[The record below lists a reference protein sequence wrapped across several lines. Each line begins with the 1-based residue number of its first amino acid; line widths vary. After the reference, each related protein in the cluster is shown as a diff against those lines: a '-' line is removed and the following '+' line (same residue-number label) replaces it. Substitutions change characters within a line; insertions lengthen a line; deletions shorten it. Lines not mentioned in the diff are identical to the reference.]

1 MEDYYLIVFNICGIS
16 GKDNT
21 DYYIEAIN
29 SIKHQT
35 YKKYKLVVSS
45 CLNPVWQIEK
55 LKYYCDLDMIN
66 LINEVLTVNTT
77 FNQAVNVGIENF
89 GKPKGVLY
97 LDSGVK
103 FTADNQLE
111 KLVELFESGNFGMV
125 SAQVDNDMGWCW
137 FGLPPNIIF
146 KPNLIVPIGRAVNL
160 HCQIFHI
167 DIHEE
172 FGAIMPD
179 IFKSYC
185 TESTFSFLNAAIGKE
200 WIISGEYARV
210 HHRMYWENN
219 DIDSGNGIDGHCAGF
234 PVENGAWDHCFEPH
248 SMKSIIADPE
258 AIACG
263 FGYEELRDILNHDP
277 NCYIDNRFC
286 KDPQRLSS
294 FIKKNIFRQK
304 KDFDYSKISQET
316 ILC

>member
-29 SIKHQT
+29 TITSQT
-35 YKKYKLVVSS
+35 YTDYKLVVSS
-45 CLNPVWQIEK
+45 CLNPPDQIEK
-55 LKYYCDLDMIN
+55 LKNSCNIDLIN
-66 LINEVLTVNTT
+66 VVNEVLPVNIT
-77 FNQAVNVGIENF
+77 FNQAINVGVEHF
-89 GKPKGVLY
+89 GMPKGILY
-97 LDSGVK
+97 LDSVVK
-103 FTADNQLE
+103 FTTDNQLDMF
-111 KLVELFESGNFGMV
+111 VRLFEAGNFGMA

-137 FGLPPNIIF
+137 FGLPYRAVVKDNF
-146 KPNLIVPIGRAVNL
+146 IVPMGRAINL
-160 HCQIFHI
+160 HCQIFHA
-167 DIHEE
+167 DIYKE
-172 FGAIMPD
+172 FGGVMPD

-200 WIISGEYARV
+200 WVVSGDYLKV
-210 HHRMYWENN
+210 HHRMYWKNN
-219 DIDSGNGIDGHCAGF
+219 DINKGNGIDGHCAGF
-234 PVENGAWDHCFEPH
+234 PVEDGAWDHCFEPH
-248 SMKSIIADPE
+248 SIKSIIEDPE

-263 FGYEELRDILNHDP
+263 FGYEELRNILNHNP

-286 KDPQRLSS
+286 KDPQRLSD

-304 KDFDYSKISQET
+304 EDFDYSKILQET